1 MRTGSLLAAA
11 LVTLTSLSLTAQ
23 QADAGAQQTATADAA
38 ASHASPTVNTA
49 AVADAGRSAAA
60 AKSADVPKGA
70 AAQRGDNQ
78 RADKML
84 PVRAQ
89 LMGKLD
95 SKSAKTGDSIELRT
109 MDAFKTSDGTEIPK
123 GSKIMGHVTSVV
135 AHGKSNDNAEVAI
148 QLDRAELKGGS
159 SLAIRSQI
167 QWVTPPPDPSTSA
180 AMRSQQ
186 NIGGGVMG
194 DATNVMGGAHTGG
207 VGAGTNTGL
216 TVTGGMIQ
224 GSTKQ
229 AEGLGSAADYGVRA
243 PTQPAAPPAAGAGG
257 HGVVAVGAAQS
268 MPHATGI
275 NGLLLAIDPS
285 GKISGTFSAMKQNVH
300 LDGGTRLILGVAAI
314 K

>member
-1 MRTGSLLAAA
+1 MRTGSLLAVA
-11 LVTLTSLSLTAQ
+11 LATMTSLHLAAQ

-38 ASHASPTVNTA
+38 ASRANPTVSTA
-49 AVADAGRSAAA
+49 VVADEGKSAPAP
-60 AKSADVPKGA
+60 KSADVPKSV
-70 AAQRGDNQ
+70 AAQR
-78 RADKML
+78 ADRML

-109 MDAFKTSDGTEIPK
+109 MEAIKTSDGTEIPK
-123 GSKIMGHVTSVV
+123 GTRIMGHVTSVV
-135 AHGKSNDNAEVAI
+135 AHGKGSENSEVAI
-148 QLDRAELKGGS
+148 QLDRADLKGGS
-159 SLAIRSQI
+159 SFAIRSQI

-180 AMRSQQ
+180 SLRSQQ
-186 NIGGGVMG
+186 NIGGNVMG
-194 DATNVMGGAHTGG
+194 DPTNVMGGAHNGG
-207 VGAGTNTGL
+207 VGAGSNTGL
-216 TVTGGMIQ
+216 TVTGGMM
-224 GSTKQ
+224 Q
-229 AEGLGSAADYGVRA
+229 ASPRQTEGLGSAADYGMQA
-243 PTQPAAPPAAGAGG
+243 PTQPATPAAAGAGG

-285 GKISGTFSAMKQNVH
+285 GRISGTFSAMKQNVH